1 MPAAAPPHHPH
12 PHQHPQARTHY
23 PSSPPDAL
31 LAKAGGNCAAAAEGG
46 YKAIELD
53 GISGRDSFKAPSDR
67 SDYDYD
73 TNSAANSPNK
83 SRLASIS
90 PNKHLDLHLGTVTA
104 VTAAALA
111 AVADGVHAVHGVD
124 AEAER
129 GEPYPSSR
137 HARHAHA
144 QVAASSCLHL
154 LPARRRRCE
163 LGYRG
168 PRVLAHLLS
177 LVPPSLLPILFLDSP
192 TLLVPASS
200 SAGGGRRDICRLC

>member
-31 LAKAGGNCAAAAEGG
+31 LARSAAGGNSAAAAEGG

-111 AVADGVHAVHGVD
+111 AVGDGVHGVHGVH

-129 GEPYPSSR
+129 GPREPNPSSR

-144 QVAASSCLHL
+144 QVAPSSCLHL
-154 LPARRRRCE
+154 LPARRRRSE
-163 LGYRG
+163 LGYG
-168 PRVLAHLLS
+168 APRVLALLFS
-177 LVPPSLLPILFLDSP
+177 LVPPSLP
-192 TLLVPASS
+192 THLVP
-200 SAGGGRRDICRLC
+200 

>member
-23 PSSPPDAL
+23 PCSPPDAL
-31 LAKAGGNCAAAAEGG
+31 LAKAGGNSPAAAEGG

-67 SDYDYD
+67 SEYDDD

-90 PNKHLDLHLGTVTA
+90 PNRHLDLHLATVTA
-104 VTAAALA
+104 AGLA
-111 AVADGVHAVHGVD
+111 AVGDGVDGVD

-129 GEPYPSSR
+129 GSSPNPNSR
-137 HARHAHA
+137 LARHAHA
-144 QVAASSCLHL
+144 QVAPSSCLHL
-154 LPARRRRCE
+154 LPAPRRRCE
-163 LGYRG
+163 LGYREG
-168 PRVLAHLLS
+168 HE
-177 LVPPSLLPILFLDSP
+177 
-192 TLLVPASS
+192 
-200 SAGGGRRDICRLC
+200 C